1 MQAAL
6 DAFETTPHVLQKF
19 HHGNRYGTRYY
30 DFAQDT
36 VRKMHGRVRM
46 SPYYFVVDDK
56 ATLAG
61 ILVTIVPA
69 DKKLIHG
76 MVDAVMVPAAI
87 SEDGVELAL

>member
-1 MQAAL
+1 MCY
-6 DAFETTPHVLQKF
+6 KSF

-36 VRKMHGRVRM
+36 VRRMHGRVRM
-46 SPYYFVVDDK
+46 SPYYFVVNDE
-56 ATLAG
+56 TQLAG
-61 ILVTIVPA
+61 ILVTVVPA

-87 SEDGVELAL
+87 SEDGVDLDL

>member
-1 MQAAL
+1 M
-6 DAFETTPHVLQKF
+6 
-19 HHGNRYGTRYY
+19 RR
-30 DFAQDT
+30 
-36 VRKMHGRVRM
+36 MHGRVRM